1 MYLLTCL
8 LASGL
13 SRTCGDFARFC
24 PGSAIEFR
32 QYPCYTMYCI
42 RLLRAADRILI
53 HSRKGYPYEEHG
65 SRYCRHRRHCRN
77 RHYDRIDPDRLRL
90 TGGPRG
96 ASEKSGKKITEAAF
110 MVFAW
115 KLPPFLSF
123 PFLTGSCKRPAPAL
137 LPDHFIIL
145 GRMTAVCSGISSVI
159 SSSLPYFFT
168 FFCRSTKPS
177 TVPITL

>member
-65 SRYCRHRRHCRN
+65 SRYCRHT
-77 RHYDRIDPDRLRL
+77 PDRRL
-90 TGGPRG
+90 AR
-96 ASEKSGKKITEAAF
+96 SFRKSGKRITEAAF

-123 PFLTGSCKRPAPAL
+123 PFLTGSSTRPVPAL

>member
-1 MYLLTCL
+1 MYRLTCL
-8 LASGL
+8 LASSL
-13 SRTCGDFARFC
+13 SRTCGDFARFARGR
-24 PGSAIEFR
+24 PLSFGSTLAILCTVSVCSGQRTGFLF
-32 QYPCYTMYCI
+32 T
-42 RLLRAADRILI
+42 
-53 HSRKGYPYEEHG
+53 YEEHG

-90 TGGPRG
+90 TGGSRG

>member
-1 MYLLTCL
+1 MLIRKQSFPNLQ
-8 LASGL
+8 GI
-13 SRTCGDFARFC
+13 FNRFYRR
-24 PGSAIEFR
+24 SAIEF
-32 QYPCYTMYCI
+32 QQDPCYTMYCI
-42 RLLRAADRILI
+42 RLLRAAGRILI

-110 MVFAW
+110 MAFAW
-115 KLPPFLSF
+115 KLPPLLSF
-123 PFLTGSCKRPAPAL
+123 PFLTGFRTRPAPAL
-137 LPDHFIIL
+137 LRNHFIIL

-168 FFCRSTKPS
+168 FFRRSTKAS